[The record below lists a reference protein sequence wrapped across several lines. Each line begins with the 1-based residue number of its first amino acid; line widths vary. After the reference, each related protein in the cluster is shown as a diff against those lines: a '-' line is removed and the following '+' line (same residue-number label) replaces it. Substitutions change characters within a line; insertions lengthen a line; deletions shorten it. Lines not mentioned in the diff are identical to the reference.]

1 MSAEKEKLEQKIGEA
16 LSLEMAAQ
24 KAVEDLESKGLLDEA
39 GMKAKLNK
47 MRKEAINH
55 QTKLEQLVQK
65 LSQSQGLNSEN
76 IQSTTACFHSSYD
89 Y

>member
-16 LSLEMAAQ
+16 LGLEMAAQ